1 MFKTIQKDK
10 MNSPKNYLWYALA
23 IFLLLPM
30 TLAANS
36 GALRGYIVDSESNS
50 PLPGANMLL
59 VEASTNKMVDGTFT
73 LDDGAYQFLAV
84 EPGTY
89 ELYVQY
95 VGYEQASFQLTV
107 KAGEKKKLDIRLAL
121 APYDLNA
128 VIVTAPWQIEQIVTS
143 TSSTTVLDERE
154 IEAEVGLSPV
164 TALRKVAGVDLARTG
179 IDNFEL
185 GIRGF
190 NDYLST
196 STQVLTDFR
205 HAALPSIGGNLFQ
218 VMPFNQ
224 IDLERIE
231 VLRGPG
237 SSLYGS
243 GVAAGVVHFVTKSPF
258 EHPGTTLMLSGG
270 ERDSYVAAVRHAG
283 TLYNNKI
290 GYKVVYT
297 QNSSKDWQFDSSDS
311 LDQFVVSRELRQRE
325 YLNRNN
331 NIYGSIAYRVNANST
346 VKLNLGYSLTKA
358 NIATQ
363 RSTAVRLSS
372 ASNTFF
378 HVQLNSGNY
387 FGQAHL
393 STINLKSGFL
403 YTAPDLEIKENSTV
417 ARVQQQYNFILPGNR
432 GRFIVGADLGVLT
445 PQTEGTINGRFEDDD
460 DLIEVGSY
468 LQATLAL
475 NRSLDMTLA
484 TRVDYDNINKEFNTG
499 PRAGLVFKLDR
510 KNFFRTFYTRTFST
524 ISSLDSFTDLLLMS
538 GPSNPLAPLSMRV
551 MGNSNGFNYQYN
563 GGYTERAGTDL
574 VASSL
579 DPESFGAPQPIGMDI
594 DPLYANLHETLTM
607 TGFIIPGFTAAES
620 QAILAAI
627 SPTLSPINGFSR
639 GALAIPENLGES
651 YKFIETVENIE
662 RVRPTINQTFEIG
675 YKGTI
680 ADRLIASADIY
691 YSVREN
697 FRGTVDIITPLVF
710 VPNLRT
716 DFQAALEQAFQ
727 VNLELQNLGLDAN
740 QITQLAALLTAIAD
754 GDQSLTELAG
764 SPIAVVQP
772 AENARAGEL
781 IATTVNFG
789 KINFWGMDLAAQ
801 FFVNSRLDVYGNLS
815 FMNDDFFDE
824 SELGEQG
831 TGRVLTLNAPK
842 FKLKS
847 GVNYQ
852 APDGI
857 SWNVTMRAS
866 NGFPMVSGFYTGD
879 VEGHF
884 LIDVGAGYDL
894 SRFMEGLRVDFN
906 ALNMFDQKHRQ
917 FVGAPK
923 IGRLIMGRAIWEF

>member
-1 MFKTIQKDK
+1 MIQHI
-10 MNSPKNYLWYALA
+10 N
-23 IFLLLPM
+23 IFWRLLVFLSV
-30 TLAANS
+30 LLFSISASAAS
-36 GALRGYIVDSESNS
+36 LRGRIVDSETSA

-59 VEASTNKMVDGTFT
+59 VEASTNKMIDGTFT
-73 LDDGAYQFLAV
+73 LDDGAYQFPDV

-95 VGYEQASFQLTV
+95 VGYEQASFQLII
-107 KAGEKKKLDIRLAL
+107 KKGEKKSLDIKLAL

-128 VIVTAPWQIEQIVTS
+128 VIVTAPWQIERIVTS

-179 IDNFEL
+179 IDNYEL

-196 STQVLTDFR
+196 ATQVLTDFR

-243 GVAAGVVHFVTKSPF
+243 GVSAGVVHFVTKNAF
-258 EHPGTTLMLSGG
+258 EYPGTTLMLSAG
-270 ERDSYVAAVRHAG
+270 ERDSYVAAMRHAG
-283 TLYNNKI
+283 TFYNNKI
-290 GYKVVYT
+290 GYKIVYT
-297 QNSSKDWQFDSSDS
+297 QNSSKDWQFDASDS
-311 LDQFVVSRELRQRE
+311 LDQFVMSRELRQRE

-331 NIYGSIAYRVNANST
+331 NLYGSLAYRVNANST
-346 VKLNLGYSLTKA
+346 VMFNWGYSLTKA

-363 RSTAVRLSS
+363 RSTTVRLGS

-378 HVQLNSGNY
+378 HLQFTSGNY

-393 STINLKSGFL
+393 SQINLKRGFL
-403 YTAPDLEIKENSTV
+403 YTAPDLEIKENSAI
-417 ARVQQQYNFILPGNR
+417 ARVQQQYNFVLPGNR

-445 PQTEGTINGRFEDDD
+445 PRTDGTINGRFEDDD
-460 DLIEVGSY
+460 DLIEVGAY
-468 LQATLAL
+468 LQSTLAL
-475 NRSLDMTLA
+475 TRSLDMTLA

-510 KNFFRTFYTRTFST
+510 KNFFRTFFTKTYST
-524 ISSLDSFTDLLLMS
+524 VGSLDSFTDLLLVS
-538 GPSNPLAPLSMRV
+538 GASSPLSPLSLRV
-551 MGNSNGFNYQYN
+551 MGNANGFNYQHN
-563 GGYTERAGTDL
+563 GGYTDLAGTDL

-579 DPESFGAPQPIGMDI
+579 NPATFGAQQPVGTSI
-594 DPLYANLHETLTM
+594 DPIFQALHTALSGS
-607 TGFIIPGFTAAES
+607 GFVLPGFTAAES
-620 QAILAAI
+620 QAIIAAI
-627 SPTLSPINGFSR
+627 NPALSPINGFSR
-639 GALAIPENLGES
+639 GQLAIPENLGAS
-651 YKFIETVENIE
+651 YKFIDTIEDVE
-662 RVRPTINQTFEIG
+662 RVRPTVNQTFEIG

-680 ADRLIASADIY
+680 ADRLIASADLY
-691 YSVREN
+691 YSIREN

-710 VPNLRT
+710 VPNIRA

-727 VNLELQNLGLDAN
+727 GNLELQSLGLTAN
-740 QITQLAALLTAIAD
+740 EITELASLLTVIAD
-754 GDQSLTELAG
+754 GDLTLSNLAET
-764 SPIAVVQP
+764 PIAVVQP
-772 AENARAGEL
+772 EENQRAGEL

-789 KINFWGMDLAAQ
+789 KVNFWGMDFAAQ
-801 FFVNSRLDVYGNLS
+801 YFINSRLDVYGNFS
-815 FMNDDFFDE
+815 FMSDDIFDE
-824 SELGEQG
+824 GELGEPG
-831 TGRVLTLNAPK
+831 TGRILTLNAPK
-842 FKLKS
+842 FKLKT
-847 GVNYQ
+847 GINYKEL
-852 APDGI
+852 DGL
-857 SWNVTMRAS
+857 SWNVTMRYS
-866 NGFPMVSGFYTGD
+866 NGFPMVSGFYSGN
-879 VEGHF
+879 VEGYF

-894 SRFMEGLRVDFN
+894 SRFLDRLRFDLN
-906 ALNMFDQKHRQ
+906 ALNLFDQQHRQ

-923 IGRLIMGRAIWEF
+923 IGRLIMGRLIWDF